1 MASLFPA
8 FYDCPPRIRLVR
20 QETDEHIELFLR
32 QHWIKNVPWVI
43 AALIGLLVPV
53 FLPAAE
59 QFLSSITTFSIP
71 VDLYISFTILWY
83 MFILAYIIESFLHWY
98 FNIYIVTNKH
108 LVDINF
114 WNLLYRDITE
124 VRIDDV
130 ESARTHIRGVLGPL
144 FNFGDV
150 VERAGEE
157 NMPNYIA
164 QYLYDLAQIMNK
176 FYEAEPIIKS
186 EKEIRDARLALVEA
200 SAKTLKNGL
209 NLLGIKTLEKM

>member
-1 MASLFPA
+1 MASLFPS
-8 FYDCPPRIRLVR
+8 FYDCPAKIRLVH
-20 QETDEHIELFLR
+20 QEVDEHIELFLR

-43 AALIGLLVPV
+43 TAIIGLLVPV

-150 VERAGEE
+150 VIETAAERQ
-157 NMPNYIA
+157 NIQFLQVPNPDIVA
-164 QYLYDLAQIMNK
+164 ERVQDLR
-176 FYEAEPIIKS
+176 E
-186 EKEIRDARLALVEA
+186 
-200 SAKTLKNGL
+200 
-209 NLLGIKTLEKM
+209 GIPEGGNE